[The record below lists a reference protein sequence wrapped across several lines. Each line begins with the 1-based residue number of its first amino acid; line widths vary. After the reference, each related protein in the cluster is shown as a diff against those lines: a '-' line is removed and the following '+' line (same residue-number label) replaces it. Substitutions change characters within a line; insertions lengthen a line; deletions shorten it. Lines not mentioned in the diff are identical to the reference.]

1 VTCKQVLLICKIFSI
16 VNHQLITMQEN
27 DTQWSNRRKAVCKS
41 VFFGNIALYFKCRI
55 NKNALL

>member
-41 VFFGNIALYFKCRI
+41 VFLVPN
-55 NKNALL
+55 